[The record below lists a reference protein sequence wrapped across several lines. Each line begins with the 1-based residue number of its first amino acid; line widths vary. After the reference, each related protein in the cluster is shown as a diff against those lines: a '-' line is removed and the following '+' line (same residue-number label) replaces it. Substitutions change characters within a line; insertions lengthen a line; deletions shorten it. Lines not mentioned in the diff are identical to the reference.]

1 LDPTNKQS
9 SDSTKAQLNLFKIET
24 ILQNFQKCFGA
35 QGHLL
40 SSVVFWLSPLL
51 FLIDGGALN
60 KKMLTA
66 GKIKCVMMLTQCH
79 LQCEWIRSHAHKKL
93 LTASLQLTG
102 LVKAQAQIVVLE
114 WM

>member
-24 ILQNFQKCFGA
+24 ILQKFQKCFGG
-35 QGHLL
+35 QCQLL
-40 SSVVFWLSPLL
+40 SSVVFWLSPLP

-66 GKIKCVMMLTQCH
+66 GKIKCVMMLAQRH
-79 LQCEWIRSHAHKKL
+79 LQCEWTRSHAHKNM
-93 LTASLQLTG
+93 LTVSLQLTG

-114 WM
+114 WI